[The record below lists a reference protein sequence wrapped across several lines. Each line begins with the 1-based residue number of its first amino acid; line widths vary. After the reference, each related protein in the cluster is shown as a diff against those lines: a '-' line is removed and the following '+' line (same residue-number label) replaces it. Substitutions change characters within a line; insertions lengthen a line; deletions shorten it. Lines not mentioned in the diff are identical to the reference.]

1 MLIYKSP
8 AKINLTLEILNR
20 RKNGYHNISTIIQSI
35 NMFDLITY
43 EHYKEILVSSN
54 IKELNSETN
63 LVIKAAKLIKNKFK
77 INHGIKINLTKNI
90 PLASG
95 LGGGSSNAATTLLA
109 LNTIWGLNLNLSKL
123 VPLAE
128 SLGSDVPF
136 FLSKGTALISG
147 SGGQIEQ
154 LPDIE
159 PMLFLLLHND
169 IKFPNKTHSMYKS
182 VSLGEY
188 TNGELTNKL
197 AAMIKTSG
205 QVTAINLF
213 NCFDKIAMKKS
224 SEFNKYSKILQQ
236 LGLNEY
242 HLAGSGPT
250 IMIPIHTRL
259 IGEKIKFALWDQ
271 YSITSTI
278 IQSTSSQQNTY
289 II

>member
-224 SEFNKYSKILQQ
+224 SEFNKYSKLLSE

-250 IMIPIHTRL
+250 IMLPIDTRTK
-259 IGEKIKFALWDQ
+259 GEKIRFKLWDQ
-271 YSITSTI
+271 YSIKSTI
-278 IQSTSSQQNTY
+278 IQSTSSVQNNY
-289 II
+289 VI

>member
-197 AAMIKTSG
+197 ATMIKTSG

-224 SEFNKYSKILQQ
+224 SEFNKYSKLLSE

-250 IMIPIHTRL
+250 IMLPIDTRTK
-259 IGEKIKFALWDQ
+259 GEKIRFKLWDQ
-271 YSITSTI
+271 YSIKSTI
-278 IQSTSSQQNTY
+278 IQSTSSVQNNY
-289 II
+289 VI

>member
-1 MLIYKSP
+1 
-8 AKINLTLEILNR
+8 
-20 RKNGYHNISTIIQSI
+20 
-35 NMFDLITY
+35 MFDLITY

-224 SEFNKYSKILQQ
+224 SEFNKYSKLLSE

-250 IMIPIHTRL
+250 IMLPIDTRTK
-259 IGEKIKFALWDQ
+259 GEKIRFKLWDQ
-271 YSITSTI
+271 YSIKSTI
-278 IQSTSSQQNTY
+278 IQSTSSVQNNY
-289 II
+289 VI